1 MRKSIS
7 KSGNERIKLS
17 PQQNWREQT
26 NQAKILSAE
35 NYFSFLKNEIKE
47 GTPYATWKRVQET
60 FAPALWLG
68 RAVRIFYY
76 IFRAVEASALFLLA
90 VALVFALLPPVLILS
105 LAFSYAA
112 AGERRRANRRYAS
125 LFRGR
130 RVLAFT
136 RTQSTPYFDR
146 MLASLTGEYTVLLVG
161 DAASPHFDRKTMPLV
176 RAAHLRQD
184 GVLLVRT
191 PHYFYL
197 RRTLLREADFFA
209 AIF

>member
-1 MRKSIS
+1 M
-7 KSGNERIKLS
+7 KLS

-26 NQAKILSAE
+26 EWAKMLSAKS
-35 NYFSFLKNEIKE
+35 YFSFLKNGVKT
-47 GTPYATWKRVQET
+47 GTPYAIWKRMQET

-76 IFRAVEASALFLLA
+76 VFRVLEASALFVLA
-90 VALVFALLPPVLILS
+90 AALVLILLPPVLILS

-112 AGERRRANRRYAS
+112 AGDRRRANRRFAP
-125 LFRGR
+125 LFRGK
-130 RVLAFT
+130 RVLAFA
-136 RTQSTPYFDR
+136 QSQGTPYFDR
-146 MLASLTGEYTVLLVG
+146 MLASLAEEYTVLLVG
-161 DAASPHFDRKTMPLV
+161 DASSTHFDRKTMPLV

-184 GVLLVRT
+184 GVLLVRA
-191 PHYFYL
+191 PYYFYL